1 MIRLLS
7 RLLLVTLLAVPIVST
22 FPALAQGIEEG
33 KPQTGLNQDTLVVET
48 AAGKRH
54 RFKVDLALTIAQ
66 QAHGLM
72 FVEKMADDYGMLFL
86 YEVEQKLSFWMMNT
100 LIPLDIIYVDA
111 RGEIINIQH
120 GKPHDATPL
129 RSSRPALAVLEIRGG
144 RAAELGIRPGD
155 RLLHPAFGHRRT
167 D

>member
-1 MIRLLS
+1 MIRHFC
-7 RLLLVTLLAVPIVST
+7 RLLLAALLVTALV
-22 FPALAQGIEEG
+22 PALPTPAQGIESG
-33 KPQTGLNQDTLVVET
+33 KPQTGLSQDTLVVET
-48 AAGKRH
+48 AAGQRH
-54 RFKVDLALTIAQ
+54 RFKVDLALTVAQ

-86 YEVEQKLSFWMMNT
+86 YEVEQPLSFWMMNT
-100 LIPLDIIYVDA
+100 LIPLDIIYVDDD
-111 RGEIINIQH
+111 GEIINIQH
-120 GKPHDATPL
+120 GKPRDATPL

-155 RLLHPAFGHRRT
+155 RLLHPAFGHRRP